1 MDIGSLLLGLAL
13 LAVIVF
19 IVARPLIERSG
30 PGDEPASSAEQ
41 LLGSRERVLVQLRDL
56 DFDNATGKINPEDYA
71 AQRAQLMAEG
81 VAILKQLD
89 ALGVNADETVAE
101 PAVAAADE
109 IEIAVAQ
116 QRARRA
122 APGLVA
128 ATVAAAPMDEI
139 EIAVAQRRARRAAPK
154 PAAASP
160 RRTAAPAASKTL
172 PRDLD
177 AEIEA
182 SVAQRRSQAPAAPVA
197 ALARVVDKR
206 VAAEKPATL
215 EILAA
220 AAAEE
225 MVGRHTL
232 NCAQCGTGVLPDD
245 RFCPKCGSPQMITC
259 GNCGRVAR
267 AGDEF
272 CAYCGQ
278 PLPASVA
285 GPAQA

>member
-116 QRARRA
+116 QRARR
-122 APGLVA
+122 
-128 ATVAAAPMDEI
+128 AAPMDEI